1 MNRFCRIFGRTARP
15 AAAALAL
22 AALLAGPARA
32 DDTLRFAAATDI
44 RVIDPIWSLEYNTRN
59 HAYLVYDTLFAYD
72 SKFQIQPQ
80 MVDTWTVSGDKLR
93 YTFKLRDGLL
103 WHDGQPVT
111 AADCV
116 ASIKRWGE
124 RDSIGQ
130 ALIAASSEIKATG
143 PDTFEIVLKEP
154 FGHVLSALAKTGSP
168 VPFMMPERI
177 AKTSGFEQ
185 IKETIGS
192 GPFVFAR
199 DEWVPGDKAVYKK
212 FEDYKPRSEPADFM
226 AGGKVAGV
234 DRMEW
239 LFIAN
244 GATAVAAL
252 QAGEVDWVEHP
263 PADFLASL
271 ADDKDI
277 VVRAVDPFG
286 MQTMLR
292 FNHIHPPFDNEMVR
306 RAVLQTIDQSEYMRV
321 LSDDKRSWGLCR
333 SFYFCGSK
341 FGRDLAPDTLLQQ
354 KNLDEAKATLAASG
368 YKGEKVVLLDAVD
381 DAILHPMAVV
391 LYENLKAIG
400 MNVELR
406 ATDGATIFALM
417 LKQEPID
424 AGGWSI
430 GPQYADSTNYS
441 VPYLNNALRAG
452 GVGKASI
459 GWPKNAEIEALR
471 AAFLKAPD
479 AEQGE
484 IADKIQ
490 LAAYADSLYGLT
502 GQYKQLTAYRSNVD
516 GLIDSPI
523 PVFWNITK
531 K

>member
-1 MNRFCRIFGRTARP
+1 MTIQRP
-15 AAAALAL
+15 VRVIACAIALSV
-22 AALLAGPARA
+22 LAGLPSAA
-32 DDTLRFAAATDI
+32 FAQDKDTLRFAGATDI
-44 RVIDPIWSLEYNTRN
+44 RIIDPIWSLEYNTRN
-59 HAYLVYDTLFAYD
+59 HGYLVYDTLFAYD
-72 SKFQIQPQ
+72 SKFQIKPQ
-80 MVDTWTVSGDKLR
+80 MVDTWTVSSDQLQYR
-93 YTFKLRDGLL
+93 FKLRPGLT
-103 WHDGQPVT
+103 WHDGAPVT

-116 ASIKRWGE
+116 ASIKRWGQ

-130 ALIAASSEIKATG
+130 ALIAAASEIRATG
-143 PDTFEIVLKEP
+143 TDTFEIILKEP

-177 AKTSGFEQ
+177 AKTSAFEQ

-212 FEDYKPRSEPADFM
+212 FAGYKPRSEPADFM
-226 AGGKVAGV
+226 SGGKVAKV

-239 LFIAN
+239 VFIPN
-244 GATAVAAL
+244 GATAVASL
-252 QAGEVDWVEHP
+252 LAGEVDWLEHP
-263 PADFLASL
+263 PADLLGSL
-271 ADDKDI
+271 KDDKNI
-277 VVRAVDPFG
+277 VARAVDPFG

-292 FNHIHPPFDNEMVR
+292 FNHIHPPFDNEKVR

-333 SFYFCGSK
+333 SFYFCGTR
-341 FGRDLAPDTLLQQ
+341 FGRDLAPGELLFK
-354 KNLDEAKATLAASG
+354 KNLEEAKATLAASG

-381 DAILHPMAVV
+381 DAILHPMTVV
-391 LYENLKAIG
+391 LFENLKAIG
-400 MNVELR
+400 LNVELR

-417 LKQEPID
+417 LKQEPI
-424 AGGWSI
+424 AQGGWSI

-459 GWPKNAEIEALR
+459 GWPKNATIEALR
-471 AAFLKAPD
+471 AAFLKAPE
-479 AEQGE
+479 AEQAA

-490 LAAYADSLYGLT
+490 EAAYAASLYGLT
-502 GQYKQLTAYRSNVD
+502 GQYKQLTAYRSNVE

-523 PVFWNITK
+523 PVFWNIGK
-531 K
+531 Q